1 MGGAMD
7 GGRFDVARAVAR
19 GCRLAWAGRGLVA
32 RVAAPALAANL
43 LCLAAAGALGA
54 SLEVD
59 PLRTTLIFLPAFFAE
74 GWAAATLARLA
85 VLGPGAALARTRE
98 GLRAR
103 TAGMVAYVLAA
114 LGWGAVLAL
123 ALPVQARMEGAEPS
137 AWAAAAVIVG
147 LAGGLWALR
156 LGWAFVPAALGAPLA
171 LYLARV
177 RGWGFSL
184 RLLAVMVACA
194 AGPLLAAFLALGLL
208 AALGLAG
215 PDAVVVG
222 YALAAAMEVAVV
234 VVSTLAVAAG
244 VDEVFRG
251 ADAR

>member
-54 SLEVD
+54 SLEAD

-114 LGWGAVLAL
+114 LG
-123 ALPVQARMEGAEPS
+123 
-137 AWAAAAVIVG
+137 
-147 LAGGLWALR
+147 
-156 LGWAFVPAALGAPLA
+156 
-171 LYLARV
+171 
-177 RGWGFSL
+177 
-184 RLLAVMVACA
+184 
-194 AGPLLAAFLALGLL
+194 
-208 AALGLAG
+208 LAG